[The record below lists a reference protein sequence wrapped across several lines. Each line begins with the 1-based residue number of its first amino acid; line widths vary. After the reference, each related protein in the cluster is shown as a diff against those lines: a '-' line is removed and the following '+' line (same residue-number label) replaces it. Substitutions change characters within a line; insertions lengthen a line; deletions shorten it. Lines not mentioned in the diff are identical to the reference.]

1 MPSGED
7 DGNTMQEVMLIGDE
21 EDVISFEEV
30 QKAVDHMKN
39 NKSPGCDGLPADLQK
54 RR

>member
-1 MPSGED
+1 MSI
-7 DGNTMQEVMLIGDE
+7 MQEDTLIGDE

-39 NKSPGCDGLPADLQK
+39 NKSPGCDGLPAEIFKKEVML
-54 RR
+54 